1 MIIIGIEDIGIA
13 LSHGWNA
20 FNQKAQQAPTT
31 YYEYGIGETRRPDRV
46 RMTGGNERSI
56 VTSIYNR
63 IAMDAASNAVHHVRL
78 DDDDNFKE
86 IIKSSMDYALSQ
98 SANLDQTG
106 TALMQDAIMSMFDEG
121 SIAVVPVDTTLN
133 PAKSGSW
140 EIQTLRVGKILE
152 WYPKHVKVSLY
163 NEDTGRQQ
171 EITLEKK
178 QTAIV
183 ENPLYSVM
191 NERNST
197 LQRLIRKL
205 NLLDAID
212 EQSGSSKLDLII
224 QLPYIIKSAKRK
236 EEAEKRLTALEDQLK
251 GSKYGVG
258 YIDGTEKV
266 TQLNR
271 PVENNL
277 MGQIEYLTKLLWNQ
291 LGMTENIFNGTADE
305 AEMLNYMNRTIAPI
319 MDAFTNEFDRKF
331 LTKTARSQ
339 QQKTMWFN
347 DPFKLVPIA
356 NLAEIA
362 DKFTR
367 NEILT
372 SNEFRSIVGRKPS
385 DQPGANELRNKNLNQ
400 KVEEDI
406 TKEGDN
412 YEEE

>member
-1 MIIIGIEDIGIA
+1 
-13 LSHGWNA
+13 
-20 FNQKAQQAPTT
+20 
-31 YYEYGIGETRRPDRV
+31 
-46 RMTGGNERSI
+46 
-56 VTSIYNR
+56 
-63 IAMDAASNAVHHVRL
+63 MDAASNAVHHVRL

-291 LGMTENIFNGTADE
+291 LGMTENIFNGTANE